1 MGVVGVVRGS
11 AGNEARISTLLG
23 FPELRKPHPVSKA
36 QLLVGDPTSFLVHME
51 AGSNSGL
58 DLRLQRQRLPGLFI
72 FFFFLDFSSLSVLTD
87 QRADKSPC

>member
-1 MGVVGVVRGS
+1 MGVVGVVGGS
-11 AGNEARISTLLG
+11 AENEARISILLG
-23 FPELRKPHPVSKA
+23 FPELRKPRPLSMA

-58 DLRLQRQRLPGLFI
+58 DLLLKDRG
-72 FFFFLDFSSLSVLTD
+72 FLDFSSLSVLTD

>member
-1 MGVVGVVRGS
+1 MGVVGVVGGS
-11 AGNEARISTLLG
+11 TENEARISILLG
-23 FPELRKPHPVSKA
+23 FPELRKPRPLSKA

-58 DLRLQRQRLPGLFI
+58 DLLLKDRG
-72 FFFFLDFSSLSVLTD
+72 FLDFSSLSVLTD